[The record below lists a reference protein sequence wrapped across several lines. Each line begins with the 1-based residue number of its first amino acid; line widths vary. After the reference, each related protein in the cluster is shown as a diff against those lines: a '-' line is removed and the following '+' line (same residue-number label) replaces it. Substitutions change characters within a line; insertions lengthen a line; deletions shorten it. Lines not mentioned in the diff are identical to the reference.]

1 MNSGKNTVYGGF
13 LDQVRAHPDALAA
26 DDGTYRLTYL
36 ELAQMA
42 AAIRDALPDGRS
54 CIGVVTAHGCPQ
66 VASVLAVL
74 SAGCAYVPAEPD
86 FPSGRIASMRDQS
99 SVAGVLTPH
108 GCERGLGELPLI
120 YVDDILAGLPAGDGP
135 TVDELPDD
143 LSEPESLA
151 YVLYTSGT
159 TGKPKGVMVENRN
172 VCHYARAFEREF
184 HVGPGDVTL
193 QYSVCSFDIFV
204 EEVFATLLNGG
215 ALAIA
220 TGGARNDLAAL
231 MAFARA
237 QGVTIISGF
246 PYLLA
251 DINQAGDL
259 PGSVRLL
266 ISGGDVLHARFVDGL
281 LDKATV
287 YNTYGPSETTVC
299 CSYFRCNGTKPLEDG
314 TYPVGKAVLGSQ
326 VLVLDDNLAPVE
338 RGTVGELCILG
349 GGVSRGYSDPA
360 LDEPFKT
367 MPDGRRVY
375 CSGDLGYELP
385 DGNLVFLRRKD
396 TQVMILGK
404 RVEAQE
410 VEAVLNLCDHVKE
423 GVVQPKLDEA
433 GFSYLTAYVVASDEL
448 LTLTGLRAEM
458 ARHLAPFMIPEF
470 LVRMGELPLNP
481 NGKPDRKALPV
492 VMKAG
497 AY

>member
-1 MNSGKNTVYGGF
+1 MNSPSNTIYGTF
-13 LDQVRAHPDALAA
+13 LNQVRSHPDAPAA
-26 DDGTYRLTYL
+26 TDAAYRLSYL

-42 AAIRDALPDGRS
+42 AIVRDALPDGPA
-54 CIGVVTAHGCPQ
+54 CIGVVMAHGCPQ
-66 VASVLAVL
+66 IASMLAVL
-74 SAGCAYVPAEPD
+74 SSGSAYVPAEPD
-86 FPSGRIASMRDQS
+86 FPVERIDSMMDQS
-99 SVAGVLTPH
+99 SVAVVLTQH
-108 GCERGLGELPLI
+108 GCEQGLGDLPLI
-120 YVDDILAGLPAGDGP
+120 YVDDLLADQPVGDAP
-135 TVDELPDD
+135 SVDELPDD
-143 LSEPESLA
+143 LATPGSLA

-172 VCHYARAFEREF
+172 VCHYARAFEHEF

-215 ALAIA
+215 ALAVA
-220 TGGARNDLAAL
+220 PSDARNDLASL
-231 MAFARA
+231 MAFVRE

-251 DINQAGDL
+251 DINQKGDL
-259 PGSVRLL
+259 PESVRLL
-266 ISGGDVLHARFVDGL
+266 ISGGDVLHARFVDKL
-281 LDKATV
+281 LDKAAV

-299 CSYFRCNGTKPLEDG
+299 CSYFRCNGTEPLADG
-314 TYPVGKAVLGSQ
+314 TYPVGKAVLGSE
-326 VLVLDDNLAPVE
+326 VLVLDDGLKPVAK
-338 RGTVGELCILG
+338 GTVGELCILG

-360 LDEPFKT
+360 LDAPFKT
-367 MPDGRRVY
+367 MADGRRVY

-385 DGNLVFLRRKD
+385 SGDLVFLHRKD

-404 RVEAQE
+404 RVEAEE

-423 GVVQPKLDEA
+423 GVVQPNLDEA
-433 GFSYLTAYVVASDEL
+433 GFSYLTAYVVPSDDL
-448 LTLTGLRAEM
+448 LSLTGLRAEM

-470 LVRMGELPLNP
+470 FVRMEELPLNA

-492 VMKAG
+492 VMKTG